1 MSSQRHIHEQLA
13 ELRESLFNSPLNV
26 LWSETPFSV
35 KIQIKK
41 SLAKLNR
48 PEQVVP
54 NNPIIGCSPNSLA
67 RCDKCEHMSIAF
79 RQAQQESRMIIETL
93 EAARMEAT
101 ERINVLA
108 GDLAVAESEKLR
120 FAEEA
125 EMAREELISQLEHLK
140 SELSQANS
148 KLSAI
153 GNERKNDLERTDSAK
168 KDFEKNLEQIK
179 SELSQR
185 NLQLKAKNKSLNDYQ
200 IQSNQVVAEHE
211 RARSELTKKVDNLLR
226 KNSNL
231 QSLLDESKKKLKEE
245 RASHKK
251 KRKGKDKAI
260 QVDVTVTANS
270 EPSATATTVPAAVAA
285 AAAAATVP
293 AAAAVTGPNATVPAT
308 SVIAATTIPE
318 TAEDN
323 ANIATATDPKLA
335 LNDTIPLGI
344 IDNAI
349 PTNIVGEPPAATAVH
364 ADIANTALVSSPEYN
379 PKNALTQTAP
389 PAADPAAPAA
399 AAPNAAMDAPVEETT
414 KDTAADEETPAWA
427 VAMHVALLS
436 ETRSLR
442 EFANKLSQPQ
452 HDDDDWETETEDGDD
467 L

>member
-41 SLAKLNR
+41 SLIKLNR
-48 PEQVVP
+48 PEQAVP

-108 GDLAVAESEKLR
+108 GDLAATESEKLR
-120 FAEEA
+120 IAEEA

-185 NLQLKAKNKSLNDYQ
+185 NLQLKAKNKSLNDHQ

-231 QSLLDESKKKLKEE
+231 QSLLDESKKNLREE
-245 RASHKK
+245 RASHRK

-260 QVDVTVTANS
+260 QVDVTVTAN
-270 EPSATATTVPAAVAA
+270 
-285 AAAAATVP
+285 
-293 AAAAVTGPNATVPAT
+293 
-308 SVIAATTIPE
+308 
-318 TAEDN
+318 
-323 ANIATATDPKLA
+323 
-335 LNDTIPLGI
+335 
-344 IDNAI
+344 
-349 PTNIVGEPPAATAVH
+349 
-364 ADIANTALVSSPEYN
+364 
-379 PKNALTQTAP
+379 
-389 PAADPAAPAA
+389 
-399 AAPNAAMDAPVEETT
+399 
-414 KDTAADEETPAWA
+414 
-427 VAMHVALLS
+427 
-436 ETRSLR
+436 
-442 EFANKLSQPQ
+442 
-452 HDDDDWETETEDGDD
+452 
-467 L
+467 

>member
-41 SLAKLNR
+41 SLIKLNR
-48 PEQVVP
+48 PEQAVP

-67 RCDKCEHMSIAF
+67 RCDKCEHMSTAF

-108 GDLAVAESEKLR
+108 GDLAATESEKLR
-120 FAEEA
+120 IAEEA

-185 NLQLKAKNKSLNDYQ
+185 NLQLKAKNKSLNDHQ
-200 IQSNQVVAEHE
+200 IQSNQVIAEHE
-211 RARSELTKKVDNLLR
+211 RARSEQTKKIDNLLR

-270 EPSATATTVPAAVAA
+270 EPSATATTVPAA
-285 AAAAATVP
+285 AAATVP

-308 SVIAATTIPE
+308 SVIAAKTNPE

-323 ANIATATDPKLA
+323 ANIAIATHPKLA

-349 PTNIVGEPPAATAVH
+349 PTNIVGEPPSTTAVH

-414 KDTAADEETPAWA
+414 EDTAVDA
-427 VAMHVALLS
+427 
-436 ETRSLR
+436 
-442 EFANKLSQPQ
+442 EFQ
-452 HDDDDWETETEDGDD
+452 
-467 L
+467 

>member
-1 MSSQRHIHEQLA
+1 MSRHIHEQLA

-41 SLAKLNR
+41 SLIKLNR
-48 PEQVVP
+48 PEQAVP

-108 GDLAVAESEKLR
+108 GNLAATESEKLR
-120 FAEEA
+120 IAEEA

-185 NLQLKAKNKSLNDYQ
+185 NLQLKAKNKSLNDHQ

-260 QVDVTVTANS
+260 QVDMTVTAKS
-270 EPSATATTVPAAVAA
+270 DLPVTAATDPAMADTTTAPAATVVAATATAKTAGDSASTAIAIDPKYDPNDDIVPTVPKPPATIVNETVCEPLSAAAVPAAPDAA
-285 AAAAATVP
+285 A
-293 AAAAVTGPNATVPAT
+293 
-308 SVIAATTIPE
+308 
-318 TAEDN
+318 
-323 ANIATATDPKLA
+323 
-335 LNDTIPLGI
+335 
-344 IDNAI
+344 
-349 PTNIVGEPPAATAVH
+349 
-364 ADIANTALVSSPEYN
+364 
-379 PKNALTQTAP
+379 
-389 PAADPAAPAA
+389 
-399 AAPNAAMDAPVEETT
+399 DASVEETT
-414 KDTAADEETPAWA
+414 KDSAETAEVTAPAWA
-427 VAMHVALLS
+427 RHLLDLADKIESFSLKVSKSNESTQKLHSKIAHVPPAADDTVPAATFPAVLTAK
-436 ETRSLR
+436 ETAEGTADAADRSSDNDY
-442 EFANKLSQPQ
+442 EDGTE
-452 HDDDDWETETEDGDD
+452 DDD